1 MTIVLVFLATLM
13 FVFVGW
19 LVSQSV
25 NVQPWVA
32 SSAGA
37 PQPLTGIQAQPN
49 TKVALVVLIAV
60 LTSVFA
66 LFMSAYTIRMELAD
80 WRPLPEPDLLWI
92 NTGLL
97 VLASVG
103 MHRAFTQSVL
113 QLERSGTR
121 RSGVRRIVPVS
132 VRVRSDGGL
141 ATAERPGLPCE
152 RQSGERI
159 FLRAH
164 RTPRDSRPGWI
175 DRVEHRRPQSV
186 SASDVSQTQLI
197 LQLCG
202 IYIHFLLVVW
212 FVLFALL
219 LWT

>member
-19 LVSQSV
+19 LISQSV

-37 PQPLTGIQAQPN
+37 QQPLTGIQAQPN
-49 TKVALVVLIAV
+49 IKVALVVLIAV
-60 LTSVFA
+60 FTSVFA

-103 MHRAFTQSVL
+103 MHRAFTQSAL
-113 QLERSGTR
+113 QLKGQ
-121 RSGVRRIVPVS
+121 VI
-132 VRVRSDGGL
+132 GGL
-141 ATAERPGLPCE
+141 VFAGLCLCLFVFGQMVAWQQLNDLGYLVNVNPANAFFYVLTGLHVIHVLGGLIAWSIAV
-152 RQSGERI
+152 RK
-159 FLRAH
+159 
-164 RTPRDSRPGWI
+164 
-175 DRVEHRRPQSV
+175 VM
-186 SASDVSQTQLI
+186 SASDVSQSQLI

-202 IYIHFLLVVW
+202 IYVHFLLVVW